1 MPLLDLPEEILFLIL
16 ESAILPSEP
25 RLSLPEP
32 QSLLTCRTIHRVG
45 LPVLYQSILLKSV
58 SQAES
63 VESTILSQ
71 PKLVRHIRH
80 LYSLPLISWLPVF
93 RAIGDAKGSLDTL
106 DFVFHVSLGRSQFL
120 FDWENVGPTVSAV
133 PVRRLVVRQGQGF
146 LQDRALIASS
156 ALARA
161 VEGWPSLVRCAKP
174 RPIRDML
181 IIIKQQEIA
190 IIGPRLLFAPLPLNQ
205 PSPLALALSRSP
217 SLRVLRT
224 PLPWIWDPSLLV
236 VSENPN
242 LVRIVFTGPRLSS
255 SPSGVVATDV
265 AVSIEAL
272 LARYDDHPWLVEAQ
286 KHPRLMRLIGAKQ
299 GTDDDM

>member
-161 VEGWPSLVRCAKP
+161 VDGWPSLVRCA
-174 RPIRDML
+174 
-181 IIIKQQEIA
+181 
-190 IIGPRLLFAPLPLNQ
+190 
-205 PSPLALALSRSP
+205 
-217 SLRVLRT
+217 
-224 PLPWIWDPSLLV
+224 
-236 VSENPN
+236 N
-242 LVRIVFTGPRLSS
+242 LVSS
-255 SPSGVVATDV
+255 KT
-265 AVSIEAL
+265 
-272 LARYDDHPWLVEAQ
+272 R
-286 KHPRLMRLIGAKQ
+286 
-299 GTDDDM
+299 